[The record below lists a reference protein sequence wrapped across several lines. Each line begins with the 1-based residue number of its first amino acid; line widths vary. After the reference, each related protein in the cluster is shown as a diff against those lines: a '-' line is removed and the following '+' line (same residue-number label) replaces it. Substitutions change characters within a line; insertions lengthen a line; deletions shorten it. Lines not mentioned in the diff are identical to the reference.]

1 MEKAV
6 FLDKDGTLTEDIPYN
21 IDTGKVRFTAHA
33 IEALCVLKRLGYRI
47 FIVTNQSG
55 IASGYFG
62 EPELRALFQYIA
74 DRLQRYGAKVD
85 GFYFCPHAKPQHE
98 EKDGMH
104 FRCGCRKPGP
114 GMLLQAATEHN
125 ISLSAS
131 WMIGDILDDIEAGR
145 RAGCKT
151 ILLNNG
157 NETVWRQGQ
166 FRFPHFI
173 VDNLLTAAG
182 IIERFHIDAEQSL
195 KQYIQP

>member
-6 FLDKDGTLTEDIPYN
+6 FIDKDGTLIEDIPYN
-21 IDTGKVRFTAHA
+21 VDTGKVKFTSHA
-33 IEALCVLKRLGYRI
+33 IEALCILTKLGYRI

-55 IASGYFG
+55 ITDTYFG
-62 EPELRALFQYIA
+62 QPELQILFRYIA

-85 GFYFCPHAKPQHE
+85 GFYFCPHAKPHDE
-98 EKDGMH
+98 EKNGMH

-114 GMLLQAATEHN
+114 GMLLQAAIEHN
-125 ISLSAS
+125 ISLPAS

-173 VDNLLTAAG
+173 VDNMLTAAG
-182 IIERFHIDAEQSL
+182 IIERSRSGAE
-195 KQYIQP
+195 